1 MHNLYGYV
9 KCEGSRWYVWN
20 EQDWKWERATIIHS
34 VSHRSVREVEHLI
47 IQAVREDDFEEACIW
62 RRHLYHGDIGIQLTP
77 RTSRILRAR

>member
-20 EQDWKWERATIIHS
+20 EQDWKWERATIIHG
-34 VSHRSVREVEHLI
+34 VSHRS
-47 IQAVREDDFEEACIW
+47 VREDDFEEACIW